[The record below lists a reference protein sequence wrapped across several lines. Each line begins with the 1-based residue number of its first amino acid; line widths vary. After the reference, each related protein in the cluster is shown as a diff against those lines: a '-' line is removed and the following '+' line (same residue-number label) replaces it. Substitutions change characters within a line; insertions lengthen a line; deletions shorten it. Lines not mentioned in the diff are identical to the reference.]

1 MAMLRAGLGT
11 RASSSGAARINLH
24 WSQNNFM
31 GASNMF
37 EPALAMLLSALDM
50 HLSCEHARRYSRI
63 LPEFPVY
70 SQREC
75 RRVSKEDWTFSATCH
90 HLKYTSSIKSEWN
103 LHMLKTESNYHN
115 YTLAA
120 ESGKKAMQEVLL
132 NWYKQI
138 SKVHNIHLS
147 LKFNNDACAKINSM
161 IIPCCEDL
169 IEPKSDH
176 SHKVV
181 EIKIRAWKY
190 LLDENLNVLWCKQVD
205 EPSCSTPMKR
215 PNDIPSI
222 ESVEE
227 LRIPASETY

>member
-1 MAMLRAGLGT
+1 MLLLDSKGT
-11 RASSSGAARINLH
+11 TASSMR
-24 WSQNNFM
+24 Q
-31 GASNMF
+31 
-37 EPALAMLLSALDM
+37 
-50 HLSCEHARRYSRI
+50 SRWR
-63 LPEFPVY
+63 
-70 SQREC
+70 S
-75 RRVSKEDWTFSATCH
+75 TSATSNSGRMLFTSCLRRERSFMIWLH
-90 HLKYTSSIKSEWN
+90 CCGNLLVLFLLFYRYTSSIKSEWN

-138 SKVHNIHLS
+138 SKERLCDCTSMEESLRIPVS

-181 EIKIRAWKY
+181 EIKISAWKY
-190 LLDENLNVLWCKQVD
+190 LLDENLWMNLRVQ
-205 EPSCSTPMKR
+205 R
-215 PNDIPSI
+215 P
-222 ESVEE
+222 
-227 LRIPASETY
+227 